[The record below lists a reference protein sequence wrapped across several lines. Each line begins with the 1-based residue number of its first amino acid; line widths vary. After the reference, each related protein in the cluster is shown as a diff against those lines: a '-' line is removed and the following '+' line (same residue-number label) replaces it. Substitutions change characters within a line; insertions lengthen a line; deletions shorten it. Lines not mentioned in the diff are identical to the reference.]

1 MTIPIHRDTDPRVC
15 GAITVVTNQS
25 NVFANSLLVAVYGDP
40 NSHGAG
46 GLIATCNNVYVN
58 SIIVCNHSAD
68 NASPDSLCPIIGA
81 PHCNPATAGGSSNVF
96 VGDA

>member
-15 GAITVVTNQS
+15 GAITVVSNQ
-25 NVFANSLLVAVYGDP
+25 NTVYANGLLVAVDGDP

-58 SIIVCNHSAD
+58 GIIVCNHSAD
-68 NASPDSLCPIIGA
+68 SAAPDVLCFIIGA

-96 VGDA
+96 VGD